1 MKNRR
6 ITILLWMLA
15 FILTLALAVFQRL
28 TGPTYPLT
36 ASESVKGKVICYRLL
51 RTSTIFHP
59 LLVQIQAPAEVTA
72 WLSYK
77 RYKTADEWTEV
88 AIKRQGE
95 YLAGEIPGQPAAGK
109 VEYTIRVQF
118 DGENVLL
125 NRGRSIVARFK
136 GEVPTWL
143 LIAHVIFM
151 FLGILYAIRT
161 GLETLRKDANYA
173 RLAIWTLA
181 FVFIGGLILGPIV
194 QKYAFG
200 SWWTGFPFGTDLT
213 DNKTLIAFIAWL
225 TAWFLKKRS
234 KWWILAAVVLMI
246 AVYLIPHSVMGSEL
260 DYQSGT
266 MKNKYEIP
274 GT

>member
-1 MKNRR
+1 MKKRQ
-6 ITILLWMLA
+6 ITILLWALA

-36 ASESVKGKVICYRLL
+36 ASESVKGKVISYKLL
-51 RTSTIFHP
+51 RSFTEFQP
-59 LLVQIQAPAEVTA
+59 LPVQIHAPAEVTA

-77 RYKTADEWTEV
+77 RYKTADEWTE
-88 AIKRQGE
+88 APMKRQGE

-109 VEYTIRVQF
+109 VEYTVRVQWG
-118 DGENVLL
+118 GEDVLL

-136 GEVPTWL
+136 GETPTWL

-151 FLGILYAIRT
+151 FLGILYAVRT
-161 GLETLRKDANYA
+161 GLETLRKDGNYA
-173 RLAIWTLA
+173 RLALWTLA

-200 SWWTGFPFGTDLT
+200 SWWTGLPFGTDLT
-213 DNKTLIAFIAWL
+213 DNKTLIAFIVWL
-225 TAWFLKKRS
+225 VAFFLRKKS
-234 KWWILAAVVLMI
+234 KWLVLVAAVLMM

-260 DYQSGT
+260 DYQGGM
-266 MKNKYEIP
+266 MKNKYETP